1 MQFSVFILLLV
12 AVSCGQNPHLK
23 IRPKVGALDRNINP
37 ITVSAE
43 LILRE
48 KGSKKEGVVDFG
60 NLKKGQVHTRQ
71 LELVNIGQINATGIS
86 IPTEIGS
93 FILENLNCT
102 EVLDRGQSCDL
113 NVKIS
118 PTKEGVES
126 STLIVD
132 YDPVNEKSQ
141 KNVKSFILANVQV
154 EPTPQEVKLAFIP
167 KNYPTG
173 LIVLKDIPLS
183 EKRRIE
189 LELRN
194 VGEIVATNL
203 RLSELTSPYRM
214 ISTNCSQELPVGA
227 FCSLEIEYSAD
238 SVRED
243 SLTLTASSKFSDSK
257 AIQEIKANAVKL
269 NLPAKIE
276 VVDGEISQDI
286 YEILGVKPESLS
298 PYHEVRG
305 VDVGILTT
313 ERPIRFN
320 LKLNNIGD
328 NTAKI
333 TQIKHLETNEF
344 KYTLGNYPGEK
355 GTCSLEIQKGDCHI
369 EIIVAP
375 KDIRNISDLLELTY
389 EDGNGNTR
397 RLSILLLAS
406 VREKQ
411 LIACKTI
418 TARSNAE
425 QREVVKRLTSLNAY
439 KLPYK
444 LNSTETNANLQ
455 TLFNLESNMTVR
467 SQSDISNYV
476 IPTVKNAMVQFGF
489 DISKTEL
496 NKYSSAKIELDISKI
511 GTEGSKFDTTEVLC
525 LNENRMCSGTFF
537 IDSNFGPLKTSNYKI
552 NTQLFSGELLRSSS
566 ENPESLDHVFSL
578 SGNKG
583 LVSKTDNYS
592 VFRLKKRIPL
602 KDLFGDFTIISD
614 FGNGL
619 NLILADDSL
628 LLGLPKLVLET
639 DQNSCPTE

>member
-1 MQFSVFILLLV
+1 MQFFVTILLLV

-23 IRPKVGALDRNINP
+23 IKPKVGALDRNINP

-48 KGSKKEGVVDFG
+48 KSSKKEGVVDFG
-60 NLKKGQVHTRQ
+60 NLKKGEVHTRQ
-71 LELVNIGQINATGIS
+71 LELVNVGQINATGIS

-93 FILENLNCT
+93 FSLDNLNCT
-102 EVLDRGQSCDL
+102 EVLERAQSCDL
-113 NVKIS
+113 NVKIN
-118 PTKEGVES
+118 PLKEGIES
-126 STLIVD
+126 GTLVVG
-132 YDPVNEKSQ
+132 YDPVNEKPQ
-141 KNVKSFILANVQV
+141 KNVKSFILANIQA
-154 EPTPQEVKLAFIP
+154 EPLPQEVKLAFIP

-173 LIVLKDIPLS
+173 LIVLKDIPLF

-194 VGEIVATNL
+194 VSETAATNL
-203 RLSELTSPYRM
+203 RLSELPLPYRM
-214 ISTNCSQELPVGA
+214 ISTNCGQELLAGA
-227 FCSLEIEYSAD
+227 FCALEIEYSSD
-238 SVRED
+238 TVRED
-243 SLTLTASSKFSDSK
+243 SLTLTATSKFSGSK
-257 AIQEIKANAVKL
+257 AVQEIKANAVKL

-298 PYHEVRG
+298 PFHEVRG

-320 LKLNNIGD
+320 LKLKNIGD
-328 NTAKI
+328 NAAKI
-333 TQIKHLETNEF
+333 TQIKHLETSEF

-355 GTCSLEIQKGDCHI
+355 GTCSLEIQKGDCVV
-369 EIIVAP
+369 EILVAP
-375 KDIRNISDLLELTY
+375 KEIRNISDLLELTY

-418 TARSNAE
+418 SARSNAE
-425 QREVVKRLTSLNAY
+425 QREVVKRLMTLNSY

-444 LNSTETNANLQ
+444 TNSSETDATLQ

-467 SQSDISNYV
+467 SQDENSSYV

-489 DISKTEL
+489 DISKNEL
-496 NKYSSAKIELDISKI
+496 NKYSSVKIELDILKV

-525 LNENRMCSGTFF
+525 LNENRLCSGTFF

-552 NTQLFSGELLRSSS
+552 YSQLFSGELLRSAS
-566 ENPESLDHVFSL
+566 ENPESLEHIFSL
-578 SGNKG
+578 SGNKS
-583 LVSKTDNYS
+583 LVSKTDDYS
-592 VFRLKKRIPL
+592 VFRLKKRVPL
-602 KDLFGDFTIISD
+602 KDLFGETIMMSD
-614 FGNGL
+614 SGSGL
-619 NLILADDSL
+619 NLVLADDSL
-628 LLGLPKLVLET
+628 LLGLPKLILET
-639 DQNSCPTE
+639 DQDSCPTE